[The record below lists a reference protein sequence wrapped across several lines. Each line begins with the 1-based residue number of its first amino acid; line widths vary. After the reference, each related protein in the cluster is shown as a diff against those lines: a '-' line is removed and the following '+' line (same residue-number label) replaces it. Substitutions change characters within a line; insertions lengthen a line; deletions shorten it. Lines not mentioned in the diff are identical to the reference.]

1 MDISSGSNCIQIKKA
16 LKSVFLSLY
25 QTNSKRFANK
35 GAKEMIPYTDEI
47 IETITKYLPKDELR
61 LEVDI
66 LNETSNVCFI
76 RAMLIYQF

>member
-1 MDISSGSNCIQIKKA
+1 
-16 LKSVFLSLY
+16 
-25 QTNSKRFANK
+25 
-35 GAKEMIPYTDEI
+35 MIPYTDEI

-76 RAMLIYQF
+76 RAMLIYESVRESL